1 MDERTQQVTP
11 REMAQRLGIRLDT
24 AYGLI
29 WAGRIVASKRDG
41 RWLIPSEAV
50 EARARRREARIA
62 A

>member
-1 MDERTQQVTP
+1 
-11 REMAQRLGIRLDT
+11 MAQRLGIRLDT